1 MKNEVLYYL
10 SSMKGNILDT
20 VSSAIINNAKGQI
33 SKWVLQENKPRQI
46 FQKKKKISYPLIRT
60 RVCTNKW
67 VRNVRFLENLA
78 YLVFL

>member
-46 FQKKKKISYPLIRT
+46 FQKKKKY
-60 RVCTNKW
+60 
-67 VRNVRFLENLA
+67 FLSPDTHTCVYE
-78 YLVFL
+78 

>member
-46 FQKKKKISYPLIRT
+46 FQKKQIFLIP
-60 RVCTNKW
+60 
-67 VRNVRFLENLA
+67 
-78 YLVFL
+78 